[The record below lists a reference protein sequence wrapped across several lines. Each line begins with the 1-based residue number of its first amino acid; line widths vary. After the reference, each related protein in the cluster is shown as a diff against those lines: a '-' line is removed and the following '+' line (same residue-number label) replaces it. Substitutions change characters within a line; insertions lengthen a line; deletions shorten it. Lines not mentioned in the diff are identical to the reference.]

1 MGKIISSDRIRRL
14 ARLGW
19 VINIVY
25 SIFYVLFGIGV
36 RSWWMFTIGVY
47 YGILSAVRIVV
58 LRSKSKGRFLK
69 RFSGIMLMLLS
80 LPICG
85 TVILALV
92 EERGTV
98 FPLVVMLIIAIYA
111 FTKISLA
118 IVNLIR
124 VRHGV
129 TDRHTA
135 LRHISF
141 ADALV
146 SIFSLQRSML
156 VSFEGMTATEIMIMN
171 AVIGMAVCAVVFAL
185 GLHLLIK
192 RK

>member
-1 MGKIISSDRIRRL
+1 
-14 ARLGW
+14 
-19 VINIVY
+19 
-25 SIFYVLFGIGV
+25 
-36 RSWWMFTIGVY
+36 
-47 YGILSAVRIVV
+47 
-58 LRSKSKGRFLK
+58 
-69 RFSGIMLMLLS
+69 MLMLLS

-92 EERGTV
+92 EKRGTV

-156 VSFEGMTATEIMIMN
+156 VSFEGMTANEIMIMN

-185 GLHLLIK
+185 GLHLLLK